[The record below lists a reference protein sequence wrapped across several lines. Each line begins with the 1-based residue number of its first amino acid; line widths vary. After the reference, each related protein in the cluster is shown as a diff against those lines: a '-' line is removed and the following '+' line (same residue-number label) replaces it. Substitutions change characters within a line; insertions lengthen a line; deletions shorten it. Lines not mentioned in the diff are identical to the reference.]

1 MSLKEGRSKA
11 RWNIF
16 HDAEMEFQFMRSL
29 AVMSEGGAE
38 IGECLNVKVNT
49 KQFLNPVYCQHCGF
63 AEILWDFFMS
73 GLFLFFYDTMA
84 FVGKNHIGGTY
95 MKQPSSTGVFGYIR
109 NTFIGDR
116 KFYVTVFGL
125 VLPIILQNAITHFVN
140 LLDNIMIG
148 QVGTPQMSGVAIA
161 NHLIFVFNLTVFGGL
176 SGAGIFGAQYFGA
189 GDHEGLRY
197 TMRFKLWTAAV
208 TLAVAIVAFLACG
221 DQLISLYLTGEGDAA
236 ERAEMLQYSRSYLR
250 IMLWGLMPFVLSQVY
265 GSTLRET
272 GETLLPMK
280 ASLAGV
286 ITNLCLNYILIFGK
300 LGFPVLGVAGAA
312 IATVI
317 SRFVEL
323 AIIVVY
329 THRHTGRF
337 LFINGLYRSI
347 IIPKGLAFN
356 IIKKGMP
363 LLVNELFWSLGMI
376 TLTQI
381 FSTRGLNVVAGL
393 NISSTITNLF
403 NVIVFSMG
411 TAVAVMVGQ
420 ALGANDIQRAK
431 QTAWRL
437 IFLNV
442 CICIVVGSAL
452 AALSPVIPYI
462 YNTSDDVRKLA
473 TRFMQTSAMYMAFNS
488 VAHCTYFTIRSGGKT
503 FVTFLFDSVYT
514 WVFFVPYVY
523 ILTHFTAMDILVL
536 YPVCYLADIVKC
548 IIGIIIVKAGNWARN
563 MVSDTASNGRLE

>member
-1 MSLKEGRSKA
+1 
-11 RWNIF
+11 
-16 HDAEMEFQFMRSL
+16 
-29 AVMSEGGAE
+29 
-38 IGECLNVKVNT
+38 
-49 KQFLNPVYCQHCGF
+49 
-63 AEILWDFFMS
+63 
-73 GLFLFFYDTMA
+73 
-84 FVGKNHIGGTY
+84 
-95 MKQPSSTGVFGYIR
+95 MKQPSSTGAFRNIR
-109 NTFIGDR
+109 NIFIGDR
-116 KFYVTVFGL
+116 KFYTTVIVL
-125 VLPIILQNAITHFVN
+125 LLPIILQNAITHFVN
-140 LLDNIMIG
+140 LLDNIMVG

-161 NHLIFVFNLTVFGGL
+161 NQLIFVFNLTIFGGL
-176 SGAGIFGAQYFGA
+176 SGAGIFGAQFFGA

-208 TLAVAIVAFLACG
+208 TLAVAIVVFLACG
-221 DQLISLYLTGEGDAA
+221 DQLVSLYLTGEGNAA
-236 ERAEMLQYSRSYLR
+236 ERAEMLKYSRSYLR
-250 IMLWGLMPFVLSQVY
+250 IMLFGLLPFALSQVY

-272 GETLLPMK
+272 GQTLLPMK

-286 ITNLCLNYILIFGK
+286 ITNLFLNYILIFGK
-300 LGFPVLGVAGAA
+300 IGFPALGVVGAA

-329 THRHTGRF
+329 THRHAGSF
-337 LFINGLYRSI
+337 QFINGLYQSI
-347 IIPKGLAFN
+347 KIPKGLTFN

-363 LLVNELFWSLGMI
+363 LLVNELFWSLGMT

-403 NVIVFSMG
+403 NVVVFSMG

-420 ALGANDIQRAK
+420 ALGANDIPRAK

-437 IFLNV
+437 IFLNI
-442 CICIVVGSAL
+442 CICIVVGGAL

-473 TRFMQTSAMYMAFNS
+473 TRFMLTSAMYMAFNA

-503 FVTFLFDSVYT
+503 FITFLFDSVYT
-514 WVFFVPYVY
+514 WVLFVPYVY
-523 ILTHFTAMDILVL
+523 VLTHYTTLDIMVL
-536 YPVCYLADIVKC
+536 YPVCYLADIIKC
-548 IIGIIIVKAGNWARN
+548 IIGIIILKAGHWARN
-563 MVSDTASNGRLE
+563 MVSDTASN